1 MSKPLE
7 EFSISDCGLPT
18 NPPQSTIHSP
28 KSLNRLARY
37 VGEGRVEI
45 VEEPLPD
52 LPRGGL
58 IVRTEACGLCSGE
71 LMSWYMDR
79 KLPHVLGHEV
89 AGIVEA
95 SEDARFPVGARVFP
109 HHHAPCG
116 GCEFC
121 ESGRGVHC
129 PTWRRTKLRPGGMAD
144 RFAVDAENLVDTH
157 VVDDLRAVDAAL
169 IEPLACVCKSVRGN
183 PPLQVALLGEGGR
196 GEKSAVI
203 GLGVMGLMHTLLLDG
218 ATGLDLSESRRAWA
232 RGLGLDAR
240 APEDAEGGAFDRI
253 FVCPGSQAAFDLA
266 LRLAAPAATITM
278 FAPLGPGEELRV
290 PQAAYFNDLTIRNAY
305 SAAPEDTLEAIA
317 ALRAGRVKAEQVCSE
332 FIALDEL
339 PGAYGRMKRGE
350 ILKPMVVW

>member
-1 MSKPLE
+1 MNEPIGDSSP
-7 EFSISDCGLPT
+7 
-18 NPPQSTIHSP
+18 STIHHPPSF
-28 KSLNRLARY
+28 NRLARY

-45 VEEPLPD
+45 VEEPLPS
-52 LPRGGL
+52 LPEGGL

-95 SEDARFPVGARVFP
+95 SDDARFPVGARVFP

-116 GCEFC
+116 QCALC

-129 PTWRRTKLRPGGMAD
+129 PTWRTTKLLPGGMAD
-144 RFAVDAENLVDTH
+144 RFAVPAANLLDTH
-157 VVDDLRAVDAAL
+157 VVNDLRAVDAAL
-169 IEPLACVCKSVRGN
+169 IEPLACVCKSVRR
-183 PPLQVALLGEGGR
+183 GGR
-196 GEKSAVI
+196 GKTAVI
-203 GLGVMGLMHTLLLDG
+203 GLGVMGLMHMLLLDG
-218 ATGLDLSESRRAWA
+218 ATGLDLSASRRDWA
-232 RGLGLDAR
+232 AGLGLDAR
-240 APEDAEGGAFDRI
+240 GPEDAPNGHFDSI
-253 FVCPGSQAAFDLA
+253 FVCPGSQTAFDLA

-305 SAAPEDTLEAIA
+305 SAAPKETSEAIK
-317 ALRAGRVKAEQVCSE
+317 ALREGKVRAEAVCSE
-332 FIALDEL
+332 FIPLDGL
-339 PGAYGRMKRGE
+339 PEAYGRMKRGE